1 MHFLNEKL
9 NLRNYQEAVLGKIYD
24 KNSFLVLP
32 TGAGKTIVAI
42 ALSGL
47 KIKTGK
53 ILMLAPTKPL
63 VVQHKSS
70 FDEYFYE
77 SDEIVVLTGA
87 VDPASRK
94 ELWNKSKIICATPQ
108 TGLETR

>member
-1 MHFLNEKL
+1 MRFLKEKL
-9 NLRNYQEAVLGKIYD
+9 VLRTYQEAVLGKIYD

-42 ALSGL
+42 ALAGL

-53 ILMLAPTKPL
+53 ILILAPTKPL

-70 FDEYFYE
+70 FTD
-77 SDEIVVLTGA
+77 
-87 VDPASRK
+87 
-94 ELWNKSKIICATPQ
+94 
-108 TGLETR
+108 